1 MSQGKFELDRDGM
14 NELLHSKGLETALR
28 EKANEVK
35 EHCGERKEEY
45 AVGTYSAQTRVIAG
59 VITAT
64 PAAIRSNRRH
74 NTLLKALGE
83 VSQ

>member
-1 MSQGKFELDRDGM
+1 MSQGKFELDPKGIDKM
-14 NELLHSKGLETALR
+14 LHSKGLENALR

-35 EHCGERKEEY
+35 EHCGERKDEY

-64 PAAIRSNRRH
+64 PAAINSNRKH